1 MSDEPGAAQRGG
13 MLSWILDNDNNYAKP
28 FGDWVKGNAKGAV
41 GVVETDFGYHIIVNE
56 NKMPVY
62 KIANLAKDI
71 RASKETENKVYT
83 EANTFIQSVQGKSFN
98 DFANR
103 AKKFQFQNPKSVKRF
118 QGQIQGLGQ
127 IKMKKF

>member
-28 FGDWVKGNAKGAV
+28 FGDWVKGNPKGAV

-98 DFANR
+98 DFCKR
-103 AKKFQFQNPKSVKRF
+103 SEKEKFQFPKS
-118 QGQIQGLGQ
+118 
-127 IKMKKF
+127 